1 MVDYLIMLLSLCFL
15 YLFGMALITRA
26 GRKKEF
32 DREYQWL
39 VKHIESMSDDQADT
53 AIVNFSDRWEG
64 HINHFS
70 LSFHISRLVRLRLK
84 KRFR

>member
-1 MVDYLIMLLSLCFL
+1 MVDYLIILLSLCFL

-32 DREYQWL
+32 DREYKWL
-39 VKHIESMSDDQADT
+39 VKNIESMSDDQADT
-53 AIVNFSDRWEG
+53 AIVNFSDRWEN
-64 HINHFS
+64 HINHLS
-70 LSFHISRLVRLRLK
+70 LSFHISRLVKLRLK